1 MGFRCTI
8 FICKFICKFLALFNR
23 DGGNLPGLVGYKLN
37 KKLLKCFKIKGS
49 VIAVTGTNGKTST
62 TNLIYS
68 LFSSISTKVICN
80 KQGNNIR
87 TGILSTLIKN
97 CDYRGNVDCEYLILE
112 VDEHYVPLVFSDLK
126 LDSLIILNFFRDQL
140 DRTCE
145 VDILISKIS
154 SFLENYEGNL
164 ILNADDPNVARLA
177 RSNNKNKNICFFGVN
192 KYNGSVKKNNEK
204 MEGKYCPFCSSP
216 LVYSYYQYSHI
227 GKYKCSKC
235 DFSNKHVDVLVENID
250 LNKKC
255 FYWKDKLF
263 KTKYNSIYNV
273 YNIASVL
280 TLSMLYDISV
290 NVVYDC
296 IKSFE
301 INNGRFENIVVNNVV
316 STLNLAKNPTGVN
329 VTLKIINEDDDSK
342 DILFVLNDNI
352 ADGKDVS
359 WIWDINFSVL
369 NNVDRIITSGTRA
382 YDIAV
387 RIKNSGFDYKKIEC
401 FLDLSSAVASLYKT
415 KKRKYVIFNYTAV
428 KDTRKAILDYKDKV
442 K

>member
-1 MGFRCTI
+1 MGFRLTV
-8 FICKFICKFLALFNR
+8 FICKIISKFLSVFKCN
-23 DGGNLPGLVGYKLN
+23 GGSLPGFIGYKLN
-37 KKLLKCFKIKGS
+37 KRLLSYFKVSGS
-49 VIAVTGTNGKTST
+49 IIAVTGTNGKTST
-62 TNLIYS
+62 TNLVYS
-68 LFSSISTKVICN
+68 LFSSVSEKVICN
-80 KQGNNIR
+80 NEGNNIR
-87 TGILSTLIKN
+87 TGILTTLIKN
-97 CDYRGNVDCEYLILE
+97 CDYSGNVVCDYLILE
-112 VDEHYVPLVFSDLK
+112 VDEHYVPIIFSDLK
-126 LDSLIILNFFRDQL
+126 LDSFIVLNFFRDQL

-154 SFLENYEGNL
+154 SFLETYNGNL
-164 ILNADDPNVARLA
+164 ILNADDPNVSRLA
-177 RSNNKNKNICFFGVN
+177 YSNKDNPNIYYFGVD
-192 KYNGSVKKNNEK
+192 KYSGSLKKTSDK
-204 MEGKYCPFCSSP
+204 MEGRFCPFCSSR

-227 GKYKCSKC
+227 GKYKCNNC
-235 DFSNKHVDVLVENID
+235 DFNNKRVDVLVDNVD

-255 FYWKDKLF
+255 FYWNDKKF
-263 KTKYNSIYNV
+263 KTKYNSIYNI

-280 TLSMLYDISV
+280 TLSTIYCISS

-301 INNGRFENIVVNNVV
+301 INNGRFENIVVGDIV
-316 STLNLAKNPTGVN
+316 TTMNLAKNPTGVN
-329 VTLKIINEDDDSK
+329 VTLKLINEDDDCK
-342 DILFVLNDNI
+342 DILFVLNDNV

-401 FLDLSSAVASLYKT
+401 YLDLASAVDSLYKT

-428 KDTRKAILDYKDKV
+428 KDTRKTIFEYKDKV
-442 K
+442 S